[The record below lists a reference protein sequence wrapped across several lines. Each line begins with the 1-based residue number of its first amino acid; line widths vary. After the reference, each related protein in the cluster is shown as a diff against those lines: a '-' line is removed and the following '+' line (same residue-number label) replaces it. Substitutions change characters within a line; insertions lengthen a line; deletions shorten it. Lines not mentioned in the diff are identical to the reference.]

1 MGLTRRGFLAGTV
14 LAGGAALAGAAGSLD
29 RTATGS
35 ASAAGTKA
43 GAAPAGYLTLPGAQ
57 PPKVTVRRTGA
68 VASGLL
74 FVAPFRGTDHAD
86 ALIVDDDG
94 EPVWFRGANDLVTDL
109 RVQTYK
115 GDPVLTYWEGARL
128 TGGHGA
134 GKGIVLD
141 RSYTTIAEVRAGDG
155 MDGDLHEFQLT
166 DRGTA
171 LLTAYPEV
179 TADLRPIGGPRDGHV
194 YGCRVQEVDIATG
207 KVLLDWKALDH
218 IAISETKMPMTKDTD
233 GTKGR
238 TFDPIHVNSVQAH
251 GDTLLISA
259 RDTCALYS
267 IDRRTGA
274 VRWRLGGARSDFA
287 LGPRAAFAW
296 QHDARRLDATT
307 ISVFDNHITNV
318 GDGPSRGLVLTIDER
333 ARKATLLRE
342 YTDGTTY
349 GQYMGN
355 VQMLPGGNALV
366 GYGSTATVI
375 EYGPDGTPV
384 MQMTGAG
391 SYRAYRSPWSARPA
405 AAPAV
410 AVAAV
415 SGGRMRVH
423 ASWNGATGVAAWRF
437 LTDADAARLTAAATV
452 RRTGFETAATMP
464 VAPRVVAEAL
474 AANGRVI
481 GRSAVQ
487 AVSV

>member
-1 MGLTRRGFLAGTV
+1 MGLSRRGFLLGTV
-14 LAGGAALAGAAGSLD
+14 LAGGAALAGAAGTLERGGGPD
-29 RTATGS
+29 AEADATATEPSGH
-35 ASAAGTKA
+35 
-43 GAAPAGYLTLPGAQ
+43 LTLPGTQ
-57 PPKVTVRRTGA
+57 PPKLTVRRAGQ
-68 VASGLL
+68 VAPGLMFL
-74 FVAPFRGTDHAD
+74 GPFRGTDHAD

-94 EPVWFRGANDLVTDL
+94 EPVWFRGSNDLVTDL
-109 RVQTYK
+109 RMQTYK
-115 GDPVLTYWEGARL
+115 GEPVLTYWEGARL
-128 TGGHGA
+128 VGGHGA
-134 GKGIVLD
+134 GNGVLLD
-141 RSYTTIAEVRAGDG
+141 RAYQQIAEVRAGDG
-155 MDGDLHEFQLT
+155 MRGDLHEFQLT

-194 YGCRVQEVDIATG
+194 YGCRVQEVDVRTG
-207 KVLLDWKALDH
+207 EVLLDWKALDH
-218 IAISETKMPMTKDTD
+218 IEIAETRMPMTEDTD

-238 TFDPIHVNSVQAH
+238 TFDPVHVNSVQAR

-267 IDRRTGA
+267 VDRRTGA
-274 VRWRLGGARSDFA
+274 VRWRLGGRRSDFTV
-287 LGPRAAFAW
+287 GPGAAFAW
-296 QHDARRLDATT
+296 QHDARWHDGTT
-307 ISVFDNHITNV
+307 ITLFDNHITNV
-318 GDGPSRGLVLTIDER
+318 GDGASRGLVLKIDEKD
-333 ARKATLLRE
+333 RKATLLRE
-342 YTDGTTY
+342 YTDGKTY

-355 VQMLPGGNALV
+355 VQLLENGNAVV

-384 MQMTGAG
+384 MEMTGAG

-405 AAPAV
+405 TVPSV
-410 AVAAV
+410 AVASV

-423 ASWNGATGVAAWRF
+423 ASWNGATDVAAWRF
-437 LTDADAARLTAAATV
+437 LTDADAARFSAAATA

-474 AANGRVI
+474 AANGSVLA
-481 GRSAVQ
+481 RSAVQ

>member
-1 MGLTRRGFLAGTV
+1 MDLSRRGFLVGTV
-14 LAGGAALAGAAGSLD
+14 LAGGAALAGAAGTLQRS
-29 RTATGS
+29 ATGS
-35 ASAAGTKA
+35 DTEP
-43 GAAPAGYLTLPGAQ
+43 AAPASGYLTLPGKQ
-57 PPKVTVRRTGA
+57 PPKVTVRRTGT

-74 FVAPFRGTDHAD
+74 FVAPFRGTDYAD

-94 EPVWFRGANDLVTDL
+94 EPVWFRGSDDLVTDL

-115 GDPVLTYWEGARL
+115 GEPVLAYWEGARL

-134 GKGIVLD
+134 GSGILLD
-141 RSYTTIAEVRAGDG
+141 RTYRKIAEVRAGHG

-171 LLTAYPEV
+171 LITAYPEV

-194 YGCRVQEVDIATG
+194 YGCRVQEVDVATG
-207 KVLLDWKALDH
+207 EVLLDWKALDH
-218 IAISETKMPMTKDTD
+218 IAIAETRMPMTKDTD

-238 TFDPIHVNSVQAH
+238 TFDPIHVNSVQAY

-259 RDTCALYS
+259 RDTCALYCV
-267 IDRRTGA
+267 DRRTGA
-274 VRWRLGGARSDFA
+274 VRWRLGGRRSDFA
-287 LGPRAAFAW
+287 IGSRAAFAW

-307 ISVFDNHITNV
+307 ISLFDNHITNV
-318 GDGPSRGLVLTIDER
+318 GDGPSRGLVLKIDER

-342 YTDGTTY
+342 YTDGRTY

-375 EYGPDGTPV
+375 EYGPDRKPV
-384 MQMTGAG
+384 MEMTGAG
-391 SYRAYRSPWSARPA
+391 SYRAYRAPWSARPME
-405 AAPAV
+405 APSV

-423 ASWNGATGVAAWRF
+423 ASWNGATDVAAWRF
-437 LTDADAARLTAAATV
+437 LTDADAARLTVAATS
-452 RRTGFETAATMP
+452 RRTGFETAASMP

-474 AANGRVI
+474 AGNGTVL
-481 GRSAVQ
+481 GRSAAQ

>member
-1 MGLTRRGFLAGTV
+1 MGLTRRGFLVGTV
-14 LAGGAALAGAAGSLD
+14 LAGGAALAGAAGTLD

-43 GAAPAGYLTLPGAQ
+43 GTAPAGYLTLPGAQ

-74 FVAPFRGTDHAD
+74 FVAPFRGTDYAD

-94 EPVWFRGANDLVTDL
+94 EPVWFRGSNDLVTDL

-134 GKGIVLD
+134 GNGIVLD
-141 RSYTTIAEVRAGDG
+141 RSYSKIAEVRAGDG
-155 MDGDLHEFQLT
+155 MNGDLHEFQLT

-218 IAISETKMPMTKDTD
+218 IAIAETKMPMTKDTD

-251 GDTLLISA
+251 GDTLLVSA

-307 ISVFDNHITNV
+307 ISLFDNHITNV
-318 GDGPSRGLVLTIDER
+318 GDGASRGLVLKIDER

-375 EYGPDGTPV
+375 EFGPDGTPV
-384 MQMTGAG
+384 MEMTGAG

-410 AVAAV
+410 AVASV

-423 ASWNGATGVAAWRF
+423 ASWNGATDVAAWRF

-474 AANGRVI
+474 AANGGVI